1 MSRITIRKALST
13 VFVGFCAL
21 SVLFAIVPR
30 EVARSLAHGV
40 RRALEP
46 MRVVRRLLG
55 RQNLDETLGEE
66 IHAIRLRNVPVEG
79 RRIELRQD
87 EDPADI
93 GVQAVADRDVYEPVF
108 SADGDCGLRALEGE
122 REKTRAPATAEHDGQ
137 DLGVYSHDSQMLHR
151 RVPVRAGV

>member
-93 GVQAVADRDVYEPVF
+93 GVQAI
-108 SADGDCGLRALEGE
+108 ADGDVDQAILPSDRNGGLRPVLSQ
-122 REKTRAPATAEHDGQ
+122 REQA
-137 DLGVYSHDSQMLHR
+137 
-151 RVPVRAGV
+151 

>member
-1 MSRITIRKALST
+1 MPRGLPDRIR
-13 VFVGFCAL
+13 
-21 SVLFAIVPR
+21 
-30 EVARSLAHGV
+30 RSLKPV
-40 RRALEP
+40 
-46 MRVVRRLLG
+46 RVVGGLLG
-55 RQNLDETLGEE
+55 REDLDEAVAEE
-66 IHAIRLRNVPVEG
+66 IHAVGFGKVSVE
-79 RRIELRQD
+79 RRRVELRQH